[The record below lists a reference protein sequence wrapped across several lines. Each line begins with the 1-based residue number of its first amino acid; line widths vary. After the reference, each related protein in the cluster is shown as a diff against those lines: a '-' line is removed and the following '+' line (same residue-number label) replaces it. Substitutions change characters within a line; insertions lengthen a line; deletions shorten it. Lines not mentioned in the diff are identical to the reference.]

1 MTKHDNSVNKPSY
14 MIHFMLTKWQCK
26 MLHEVL
32 SMKDCVDL
40 CDSYE
45 ISQK

>member
-26 MLHEVL
+26 TMLPEVTNYV
-32 SMKDCVDL
+32 KDCVEL

-45 ISQK
+45 